1 MELMMIFEILERGGR
16 GIRFVKIA
24 EWYVGFGFFVIVKCR
39 FVDHQITKQRCLLVS
54 HVLMRNRK
62 TMVQGRVVKL
72 LRYFFANVLMRLC
85 GFIRGLL
92 CFLQFIV
99 CGSWCLYAFVELRI
113 SSAFSLQVLSFCDM
127 FYDTFCSFHLCFW
140 VRFM

>member
-1 MELMMIFEILERGGR
+1 M
-16 GIRFVKIA
+16 
-24 EWYVGFGFFVIVKCR
+24 
-39 FVDHQITKQRCLLVS
+39 
-54 HVLMRNRK
+54 
-62 TMVQGRVVKL
+62 VKL

-113 SSAFSLQVLSFCDM
+113 ASAFSLWVLSFCDM
-127 FYDTFCSFHLCFW
+127 FYDTFCSFHLCFFDAIH
-140 VRFM
+140 VRCVCEMWFRGLLDLLTGGLRFECSELLCSYSEEFFSCFCCRLACLFVFMFVYPFLFFLI